1 MAGKSAGHKRGDSP
15 SAPNVDAKH
24 HYDKLFWADLEG
36 DEELID
42 CSPAAQGVWACR
54 MLPLMAR
61 AKRRGYFLRNNG
73 SVPTEEYLK
82 KRWGIEPDVFRPLIE
97 ELRAK
102 GVFSVDE
109 NGNFYNR
116 RMVREAAKSAPT
128 ETDEELQDR
137 ITREGVNAINADLD
151 RKAKARARTNRWR
164 KNKRNSRADGD
175 VTSDGGES
183 VTVTSPS
190 DFVTRHSVT
199 ENVTEHELN
208 QGCTHKTPLPG
219 SHQPLSINQK
229 SSSEVEVSAAAT
241 PHASAAPKGA
251 AHGEGKDREGAAM
264 PTRRRAALDA
274 LKALKSDGAS
284 A

>member
-15 SAPNVDAKH
+15 SAPIVDAKH

-73 SVPTEEYLK
+73 TVPTEEYLK
-82 KRWGIEPDVFRPLIE
+82 KRWGIEPEVFRPLID
-97 ELRAK
+97 ELRTK

-109 NGNFYNR
+109 EGHFYNR
-116 RMVREAAKSAPT
+116 RMVREVAKTAPT

-137 ITREGVNAINADLD
+137 ITREGVNAINADLE
-151 RKAKARARTNRWR
+151 RKERARERTKRWR
-164 KNKRNSRADGD
+164 KNKRAAAPKCD
-175 VTSDGGES
+175 VTGDGGES

-190 DFVTRHSVT
+190 PPVTRHTVT
-199 ENVTEHELN
+199 ENVTDVEQN
-208 QGCTHKTPLPG
+208 QGCTQETRSLAI
-219 SHQPLSINQK
+219 HQPLSINQNT
-229 SSSEVEVSAAAT
+229 SSEEEANTVAT
-241 PHASAAPKGA
+241 PRASAAPKGA
-251 AHGEGKDREGAAM
+251 AHGEGKDREVRQ
-264 PTRRRAALDA
+264 RRRREALDA
-274 LKALKSDGAS
+274 LTQAKGEGAS
-284 A
+284 PP